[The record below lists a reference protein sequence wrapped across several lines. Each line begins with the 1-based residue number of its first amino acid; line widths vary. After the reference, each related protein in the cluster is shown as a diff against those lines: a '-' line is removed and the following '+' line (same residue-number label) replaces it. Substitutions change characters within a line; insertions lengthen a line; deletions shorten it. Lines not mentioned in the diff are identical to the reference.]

1 MLSTA
6 EDLYC
11 LKISIQV
18 YFKAN
23 KITVTTEK
31 NVDWTVDGEFAGNT
45 NIANIEN
52 CHKAIELA
60 ICEKGN
66 E

>member
-1 MLSTA
+1 MVNR
-6 EDLYC
+6 DF
-11 LKISIQV
+11 V

-31 NVDWTVDGEFAGNT
+31 NVDWTVDGEFAGNMQV
-45 NIANIEN
+45 AHIEN